1 MQIFQFLISC
11 KILFAAAFSW
21 VLAQIM
27 KTALTMIHTKRFVA
41 ERLLGAGGMPSAHSA
56 AVCALTWG
64 VERRC
69 GLQSPDFALSLI
81 FSFIVMYD
89 AMHVRRAIGEHAKV
103 LNQITGTKKNVKQGD
118 CNKVLKEHQGHTP
131 VEVLA
136 GVILGCTVSLFIF
149 LR

>member
-21 VLAQIM
+21 MLAQIM

-89 AMHVRRAIGEHAKV
+89 AMHVRRAIGEQAKV
-103 LNQITGTKKNVKQGD
+103 LNQITGTKKNEKQGD
-118 CNKVLKEHQGHTP
+118 CNKLLKEHQGHTP

-136 GVILGCTVSLFIF
+136 GAILGCTVSLFIF